1 VHSRRKTSLAAQVWP
16 VCTLGD
22 GETQHW
28 EKQPASKNQFGK
40 TVAASTKEKSVG
52 GENGVKVENI
62 NFHLGTNQVQNPNK

>member
-40 TVAASTKEKSVG
+40 TVAASTKENLSV
-52 GENGVKVENI
+52 EKMESRWK
-62 NFHLGTNQVQNPNK
+62 T